1 MPAIGMRLWAE
12 ERKSGTI
19 ELLMTL
25 PVTNSQLVLGKFL
38 ASWFFTLLAIIM
50 TIPIWITVNYLGEPD
65 NGVIFISY
73 LGSWLMAGCFL
84 SLTSCLSMFIMVMAG
99 FGLVLASVRS
109 WAPLW
114 FTEVIQSFSFL
125 SHFKRIQY
133 GVLDLTTF
141 IFFIS
146 MIMICIS
153 INIFLVQ
160 LKKAD

>member
-1 MPAIGMRLWAE
+1 MTYKVLATVNHKSLDKKNIKQF
-12 ERKSGTI
+12 KSGALAVAVEKASNGNDFVKNIKSTFFSSTKNQVIAFIVSTI
-19 ELLMTL
+19 
-25 PVTNSQLVLGKFL
+25 
-38 ASWFFTLLAIIM
+38 
-50 TIPIWITVNYLGEPD
+50 
-65 NGVIFISY
+65 
-73 LGSWLMAGCFL
+73 
-84 SLTSCLSMFIMVMAG
+84 SCFIMVMAG
-99 FGLVLASVRS
+99 FGFVLASVRS